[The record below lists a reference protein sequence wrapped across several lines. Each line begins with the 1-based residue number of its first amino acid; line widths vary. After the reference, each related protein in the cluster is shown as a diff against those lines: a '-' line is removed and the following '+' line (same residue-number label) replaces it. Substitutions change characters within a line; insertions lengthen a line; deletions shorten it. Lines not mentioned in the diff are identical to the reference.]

1 MMEWVAAGAG
11 GAAVLA
17 GLGLSARF
25 NWWRPKLKGIPVLM
39 YHHITDILGGT
50 PLPKL
55 RVTPKAFAAQLD
67 FLQDHGYK
75 TITLGRAMAPNPPPN
90 GVVLSFDDGYYN
102 FYTEAWP
109 LLKRRG
115 MTATVFLVT
124 GALDGDNYWDLPKGE
139 PLEKVMTRA
148 QVREL
153 DAAGIEFG
161 GHSHHHQ
168 DLTKLDERGLR
179 REITGCQKVL
189 SDLLGRSCRVFSY
202 PYGLHNEQAQEA
214 VARAGFTAACVTQPG
229 KVNGKTN
236 PMTVPRIIV
245 KRSDNLLDLRLK
257 LSRGK
262 SRL

>member
-1 MMEWVAAGAG
+1 MIDWLASGIG
-11 GAAVLA
+11 GAAIMA

-25 NWWRPKLKGIPVLM
+25 NWWRPKKKGVPVLM
-39 YHHITDILGGT
+39 YHHITDVLGGT

-67 FLQDHGYK
+67 FLQKHGYH
-75 TITLGRAMAPNPPPN
+75 TITLSQAMAPNPPKKS
-90 GVVLSFDDGYYN
+90 VVISFDDGYQN

-109 LLKRRG
+109 LLKKRD

-139 PLEKVMTRA
+139 PLERVLTRT
-148 QVREL
+148 QVKEL

-168 DLTKLDERGLR
+168 DLTQLDERGLR

-202 PYGLHNEQAQEA
+202 PYGLHNESAREA
-214 VARAGFTAACVTQPG
+214 VARAGFTASCVTQPG
-229 KVNGKTN
+229 VINGNTD
-236 PMTVPRIIV
+236 PMTVPRIII
-245 KRSDNLLDLRLK
+245 KRSDNLMDLRLK
-257 LSRGK
+257 LTRGK